1 MRKYRKRKSKSS
13 KIAASKKVKPADS
26 KRGDD
31 RSKSDAASSK
41 SLEPF
46 PEYDDSMFPLEP
58 DDTNSTQESN
68 RNFLSDHRAINSP
81 ALNFHGPEN
90 GVLCANSYQDEHTSP
105 WLQHLHNHQLPFHAL
120 RRTGDQ
126 LGSNRL
132 PYQDGTPVTEYSG
145 QRQNEIGFLG
155 SQHASQSYNSFVSVE
170 PRPWAWNYGV
180 PDARATTDYPPE
192 HVLKPSASNS
202 GLMAN
207 GEYVRLSM
215 AAKAALAGTTRNATF
230 NTGAVKKPSPTPSV
244 KRTKA
249 HKLLETHGSPPT
261 FRVTAGG
268 HVVFNDFSLGSPRY
282 PPGLHQRGR
291 YQFNNPGGTNPPPAL
306 IPPGFVA
313 YAISPSG
320 EKHLCQWVGGQF
332 LPLPYGPHGP
342 LLYVPAPNYPFPTV
356 PGSVPGFFN
365 IPQMPTFPP
374 SQLSAVPNGPPS
386 AIVAGVDAQIQ
397 YLRERYATLERVKL
411 EHERKEVHIKDK
423 LPLHERAQMV
433 DRKRHLINELDGVR
447 KMIKNLE
454 APKQSD
460 NDLTAGTNMIPS
472 QTQSGYAPSAFA
484 NAPPS
489 TWGYPPGPS
498 GMLAPPY
505 PYIPYNSENV
515 PQNVG
520 LPNFASSVYRTFE
533 EPGLHPAY
541 GGEKPTT
548 NSSNYKDG
556 AASALALDGQSPTN
570 AEKAPQ
576 IDVKQSHAIEIK
588 DPWNSNAVGGKLV
601 SKLDPTSPEYEPGK
615 PISPK
620 SGEAQS
626 PSPGAS
632 TGGQTLQLRSPSPI
646 PAGRNVNR
654 SGYLFGPRP
663 EGNSD
668 ASYTTTDFFPN
679 DAHEHSLKKYQ
690 ARNASSTEGDSTVTV
705 SYARKDP
712 TTPGRLDQLQNV
724 GYPYG
729 TVLPSP
735 NSPLELAQPKAPQPS
750 PVDDYRL
757 SSFLRDVNANLEPP
771 KRRSGNWSSEVEYT
785 PGQQL
790 RHEMQQFEQRDDDG
804 LRSTTG
810 DALADATK
818 NIPSQNPNDLKSPGQ
833 FKPRLQS
840 HEDNQEYMDGLFAG
854 LAGSAP
860 NSNRSQ
866 AYIDGYIAGLLKKNS
881 GQRKSNRSMSTVSQK
896 SEHVTPTQPPNTAVS
911 SLHEVGGS
919 IANSRLITEDPSMLS
934 ANRDNENIRLA
945 SRSPAAY
952 TPTKQSSYGP
962 SPHVVK
968 MPSTVSTSL
977 RMPLPQR
984 VFSGSFDIEARH
996 RAFFQRD
1003 SDNIQDGTF
1012 SASLPLE
1019 GLGAAPSLLTTAPLT
1034 ERSNGNETSVIKSP
1048 GHHYA
1053 SKDIEMAPSAQHAKD
1068 ASRSKTRSAPTHMSM
1083 DGAVDDLAGLTM
1095 PGSPCAESS
1104 KQPPA
1109 YKKPVA
1115 GMKSPPMS
1123 SATSGI
1129 GSPIMTPPSSGT
1141 PPSKTAGCSPK
1152 RFSPSKA
1159 KASLHNFLHSGSSK
1173 EGKGTRSPSPELALD
1188 PSNKRQWKQ
1197 NWAAVFA
1204 KMKAD
1209 DKAEKG
1215 ESPDVA
1221 EYKRRNPLP
1230 DRLN

>member
-1 MRKYRKRKSKSS
+1 MGKYRKRKSKSS
-13 KIAASKKVKPADS
+13 KMAASKKVKPADS
-26 KRGDD
+26 KRGGDQ
-31 RSKSDAASSK
+31 SKSDAASSK

-46 PEYDDSMFPLEP
+46 PEYDDSMFQPEL
-58 DDTNSTQESN
+58 DDTNSTQERN
-68 RNFLSDHRAINSP
+68 QNFLLGYQAVNP

-90 GVLCANSYQDEHTSP
+90 GVQRLNGYQDEHTSP
-105 WLQHLHNHQLPFHAL
+105 RRQFLRPFHAL
-120 RRTGDQ
+120 RGTGDQ
-126 LGSNRL
+126 LGNNWLLNR
-132 PYQDGTPVTEYSG
+132 DGAPVTEYSG
-145 QRQNEIGFLG
+145 QRRHEIDFLG
-155 SQHASQSYNSFVSVE
+155 SQHASQSYNSFVSVQ
-170 PRPWAWNYGV
+170 PPSWAWNYGV
-180 PDARATTDYPPE
+180 LGARTITNYPPE

-202 GLMAN
+202 GLMLN
-207 GEYVRLSM
+207 SENVRLST
-215 AAKAALAGTTRNATF
+215 AAKAAPAGATRNATL
-230 NTGAVKKPSPTPSV
+230 NTGAVKKPSPTPSI

-249 HKLLETHGSPPT
+249 HKLLEAHGSPPT

-268 HVVFNDFSLGSPRY
+268 HVVFNDISLGSPRY
-282 PPGLHQRGR
+282 PPGLHQRGK

-342 LLYVPAPNYPFPTV
+342 LLYVSAPNYPFPTV

-365 IPQMPTFPP
+365 VPQMPTFPP

-386 AIVAGVDAQIQ
+386 AIAAGVDAQIQ

-411 EHERKEVHIKDK
+411 EHERKEVHIKDE
-423 LPLHERAQMV
+423 LPHHERAQMV

-454 APKQSD
+454 SQKQSD
-460 NDLTAGTNMIPS
+460 NDLTARTNMFPS
-472 QTQSGYAPSAFA
+472 QTQGGYVPSTAFA
-484 NAPPS
+484 NVPPS
-489 TWGYPPGPS
+489 TWGYPPGS
-498 GMLAPPY
+498 AGMFAPPY
-505 PYIPYNSENV
+505 PYVPCNSENV
-515 PQNVG
+515 PQNIG

-533 EPGLHPAY
+533 EPVLPHAY
-541 GGEKPTT
+541 VGEKPTT

-570 AEKAPQ
+570 TEKAAQ
-576 IDVKQSHAIEIK
+576 ADVKRSHAIEIK
-588 DPWNSNAVGGKLV
+588 DPWNSNAVAGKLV

-615 PISPK
+615 AISPK

-632 TGGQTLQLRSPSPI
+632 NGGQKLQLRSPSPI
-646 PAGRNVNR
+646 PAASNVNR
-654 SGYLFGPRP
+654 SGYLYSPRP
-663 EGNSD
+663 EGNSE

-690 ARNASSTEGDSTVTV
+690 ACNASSTEGDSTVTV

-712 TTPGRLDQLQNV
+712 TTPGRFDQFQNV

-735 NSPLELAQPKAPQPS
+735 NSPLELAQPKVPQPS

-771 KRRSGNWSSEVEYT
+771 KRRSGNWGSEVEYT
-785 PGQQL
+785 SGPQL
-790 RHEMQQFEQRDDDG
+790 RHEMLQFRQCDDDG

-810 DALADATK
+810 DALADTTK
-818 NIPSQNPNDLKSPGQ
+818 NIPSQNANEPKSPRQ
-833 FKPRLQS
+833 FNSRLQS

-860 NSNRSQ
+860 HSNRSQ

-881 GQRKSNRSMSTVSQK
+881 GQRKSSRSMSTVSQK

-919 IANSRLITEDPSMLS
+919 IANSRLTTEDPSMLS
-934 ANRDNENIRLA
+934 ASRDNENVRLA

-952 TPTKQSSYGP
+952 TPTKQSGYGP

-968 MPSTVSTSL
+968 MPSAVSASL

-984 VFSGSFDIEARH
+984 VFSGSFDVEARH

-1003 SDNIQDGTF
+1003 SDDTQEGTF
-1012 SASLPLE
+1012 SASPPLE

-1034 ERSNGNETSVIKSP
+1034 ERSNGNETSAVKSP

-1053 SKDIEMAPSAQHAKD
+1053 SKDIEMAPNAQHAKD
-1068 ASRSKTRSAPTHMSM
+1068 ASRSKTRSAPTQMSM

-1109 YKKPVA
+1109 YKKPIA

-1123 SATSGI
+1123 NATTAI

-1159 KASLHNFLHSGSSK
+1159 KATLHSFLHSGSSK
-1173 EGKGTRSPSPELALD
+1173 EGKGTRSPSPEPALD
-1188 PSNKRQWKQ
+1188 STNRRQWKQ